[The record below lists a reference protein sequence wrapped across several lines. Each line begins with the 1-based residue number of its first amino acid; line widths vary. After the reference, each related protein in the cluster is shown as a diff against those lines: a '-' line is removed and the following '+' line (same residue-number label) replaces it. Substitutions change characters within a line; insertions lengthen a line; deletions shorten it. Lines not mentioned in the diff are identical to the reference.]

1 MKKTLIAL
9 AALAATGAAFA
20 QSSVTLYGR
29 LDVGYA
35 NSVTSETQNAL
46 TNEARAIGGA
56 NNGLATSYWGIK
68 GSEDL
73 GGGLKANFNLEQDV
87 GVAGG
92 TVGAGFNRISTVGLS
107 GDSWGSL
114 NIGRY
119 YTPFFLN
126 QKGGD
131 VNDAAG
137 ITTWSLTSYSVA
149 NGGAALTTPNVIK
162 TITSPLDNNT
172 PEVRGNGIHYATPN
186 LSGFSARVMLAPS
199 DASTINQGAN
209 GGTNVTNNGLSAQYA
224 NGPLFVGL
232 AWGENISKAQ
242 ATGVEQKGTGQ
253 GLAASY
259 DFGAAKLFANWGKVK
274 VQANTAIDTYYEKT
288 ETNIG
293 VAAPFG
299 KTTVSLAWGRNTAT
313 RTTVGAEDAS
323 LSGNDWILGATYD
336 LSKRTALY
344 AKTGVTN
351 KYDGNFAGVA
361 ADTKTTVTAVG
372 VRHLF

>member
-35 NSVTSETQNAL
+35 NSVITETQTGK

-92 TVGAGFNRISTVGLS
+92 TVGSGFNRISTVGLE
-107 GDSWGSL
+107 GGFGSL

-119 YTPFFLN
+119 YTPFYLN
-126 QKGGD
+126 QKVGD
-131 VNDAAG
+131 VNDASG
-137 ITTWSLTSYSVA
+137 FTTFSLTSYSVV
-149 NGGAALTTPNVIK
+149 NGAALTTPAVL
-162 TITSPLDNNT
+162 TAITSPLDGKA
-172 PEVRGNGIHYATPN
+172 PETRGNGIHYATPN
-186 LSGFSARVMLAPS
+186 FSGFSARVMLAPNDS
-199 DASTINQGAN
+199 STVTQDVQGS
-209 GGTNVTNNGLSAQYA
+209 TNVTNNGLSAQYA
-224 NGPLFVGL
+224 NGPLFVGI
-232 AWGENISKAQ
+232 AWGEQVSKAQ
-242 ATGVEQKGTGQ
+242 LTAVETKGTGQ
-253 GLAASY
+253 GLAATY
-259 DFGAAKLFANWGKVK
+259 DFGVAKLFANWGKVK
-274 VQANTAIDTYYEKT
+274 LQNNTGIDTYFEKT
-288 ETNIG
+288 ETNVG

-299 KTTVSLAWGRNTAT
+299 KTTVSLAWGRNTVA
-313 RTTVGAEDAS
+313 RTTNGAEDS
-323 LSGNDWILGATYD
+323 NLSGNDWILGATYD

-351 KYDGNFAGVA
+351 KYEGNFVGVA